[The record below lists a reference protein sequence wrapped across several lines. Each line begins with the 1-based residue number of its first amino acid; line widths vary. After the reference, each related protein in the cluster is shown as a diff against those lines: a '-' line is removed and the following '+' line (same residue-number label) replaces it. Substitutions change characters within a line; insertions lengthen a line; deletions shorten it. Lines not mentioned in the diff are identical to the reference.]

1 MQGIQHT
8 TKRSLFSRLLIIE
21 AIMNF
26 LFIVVTVVLV
36 LLIIYITK
44 NRCNNENFNLLGE
57 LAPYQKQLYVCLDEC
72 NRSKPTDHLANQGN
86 MNCSMYCYSMIGEM
100 ARKGIPPDRMPPMR
114 TSESEC
120 KRKCDLP
127 GYSHRARQQ
136 CIDSCFG
143 ETEVAK
149 YCKEQLCPYT
159 DKNHRVCMRDCIL
172 NNSVNNVSNSF
183 TWQTH
188 N

>member
-1 MQGIQHT
+1 
-8 TKRSLFSRLLIIE
+8 
-21 AIMNF
+21 MNF
-26 LFIVVTVVLV
+26 LFIVVAAVLV
-36 LLIIYITK
+36 LLIIYIVK
-44 NRCNNENFNLLGE
+44 NRCNTSNENFNMLGE

-86 MNCSMYCYSMIGEM
+86 MYCSMYCYSMIGEM
-100 ARKGIPPDRMPPMR
+100 ARKGIPPEAIPPMR

-120 KRKCDLP
+120 KKRCNLP

-143 ETEVAK
+143 EMEVAK

-159 DKNHRVCMRDCIL
+159 DRNHDSCMRDCIL
-172 NNSVNNVSNSF
+172 NNSVSNVSNSW